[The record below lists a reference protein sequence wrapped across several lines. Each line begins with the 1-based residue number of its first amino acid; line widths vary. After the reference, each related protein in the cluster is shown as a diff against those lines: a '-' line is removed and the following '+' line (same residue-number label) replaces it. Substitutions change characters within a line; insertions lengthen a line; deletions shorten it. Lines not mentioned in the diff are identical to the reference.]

1 MRKFEV
7 SAIERISV
15 CNVIEKLAEH
25 GIHYLPCSDTTDVID
40 LLPKQLKV
48 HMDGQVTSSRHHSAK
63 VLWATVGTV
72 TALCSHPNYDS
83 REASMA
89 YSVCHVVIELE
100 VRCYLKFIQWKSV
113 VSQPIIHSQIM

>member
-40 LLPKQLKV
+40 LLPKQLFKV

-63 VLWATVGTV
+63 VLCATVGNTIVATV
-72 TALCSHPNYDS
+72 TALCSHPIYDS

-89 YSVCHVVIELE
+89 YSVCHAVIELE
-100 VRCYLKFIQWKSV
+100 VRCNLKFIQWKSV
-113 VSQPIIHSQIM
+113 VS